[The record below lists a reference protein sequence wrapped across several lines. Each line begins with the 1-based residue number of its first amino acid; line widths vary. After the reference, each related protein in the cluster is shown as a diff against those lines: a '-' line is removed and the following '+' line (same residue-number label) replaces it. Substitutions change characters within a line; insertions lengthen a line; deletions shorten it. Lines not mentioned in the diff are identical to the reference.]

1 MDNVITL
8 YHGSDHVIETPLY
21 GGGKRNND
29 YGQGFYCTADLE
41 LAKEWSVY
49 AIDREGFVNAYEF
62 ESTGLRIL
70 NLDRESILTWIA
82 VLLNNRQFEMKGNL
96 ARAAFSYL
104 SENFLVDYES
114 YDVITGWRADDSY
127 FAFAGDFIKGTISVQ
142 QLERAVTLGNL
153 GVQYVMKSRESFRRL
168 TFTEAIPVSSA
179 YFEKRMRRDQEA
191 RNSYLYG
198 EREMFDKNE
207 LFITDIMR
215 QELKRDD
222 ARLQ

>member
-1 MDNVITL
+1 MV
-8 YHGSDHVIETPLY
+8 
-21 GGGKRNND
+21 
-29 YGQGFYCTADLE
+29 
-41 LAKEWSVY
+41 
-49 AIDREGFVNAYEF
+49 
-62 ESTGLRIL
+62 
-70 NLDRESILTWIA
+70 
-82 VLLNNRQFEMKGNL
+82 
-96 ARAAFSYL
+96 
-104 SENFLVDYES
+104 
-114 YDVITGWRADDSY
+114 TGWRADDSY
-127 FAFAGDFIKGTISVQ
+127 FAFAGDFINGAISVQ
-142 QLERAVTLGNL
+142 QLERAVKLGNL